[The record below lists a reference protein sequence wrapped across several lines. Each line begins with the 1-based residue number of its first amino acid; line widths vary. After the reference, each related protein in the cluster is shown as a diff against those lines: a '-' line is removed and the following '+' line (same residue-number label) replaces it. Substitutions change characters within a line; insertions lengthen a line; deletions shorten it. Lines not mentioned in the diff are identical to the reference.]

1 MFFGLRSRRRLIF
14 FKGRVLEFSLFA
26 LKNYWRLLSRLFLKL
41 ELLWQLCW
49 KLNAVTN
56 ENQL

>member
-1 MFFGLRSRRRLIF
+1 MFFGLRSRRQLIF

-49 KLNAVTN
+49 KLNAVTS